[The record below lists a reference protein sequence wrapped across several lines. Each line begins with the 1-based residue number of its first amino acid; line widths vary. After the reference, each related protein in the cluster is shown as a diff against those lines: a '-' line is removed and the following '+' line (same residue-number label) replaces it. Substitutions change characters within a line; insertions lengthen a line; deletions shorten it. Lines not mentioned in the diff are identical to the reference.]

1 MAKAYNFNFFI
12 NTRLYVIYSLV
23 FFLLAISSACDSHHN
38 KIALAY
44 DKDNHPTGIL
54 IPSYLLKVEAVTPI
68 EESLKVILA
77 NNDQSI
83 LGNLSEDGDAIL
95 FTPLIPLTPG
105 LTYKI
110 VQAGKFIG
118 EIKVPLS
125 NNINAPHIVAIYPQG
140 DTLPENNLKLYLQFS
155 HPMLT
160 GNAIDHITLLD
171 GKDTLRDVFLDL
183 QPELWDTTGKVLTL
197 WFDPGRIKRG
207 LVLNRERGNPLKE
220 GEKYHL
226 VVSSK
231 WKDSR
236 GLNLQEYT
244 KEFIAGSWD
253 DQQPDI
259 NKWKINLPSSGT
271 KNPLMIKLNELLDHY
286 LLQESIVVLNSNG
299 GVVQGSVN
307 VSNKDSAWSFTPAEP
322 WQKGNYTLRVNAKL
336 EDLAGNNLNKVF
348 DRDVTKQVKR
358 EELFYQRKFKITY

>member
-1 MAKAYNFNFFI
+1 
-12 NTRLYVIYSLV
+12 V
-23 FFLLAISSACDSHHN
+23 FFLLAILSACDSHHE

-44 DKDNHPTGIL
+44 DKNDHAIGIH
-54 IPSYLLKVEAVTPI
+54 IPSYLLHVEAGIPI
-68 EESLKVILA
+68 ESSLKVTMGD
-77 NNDQSI
+77 NRQNI
-83 LGNLSEDGDAIL
+83 LGNLSEDSDAIL

-125 NNINAPHIVAIYPQG
+125 NSKDVPRIIAIYPQG
-140 DTLPENNLKLYLQFS
+140 GTLPENNLKLYLQFS

-207 LVLNRERGNPLKE
+207 LVLNRERGNPLKKTD
-220 GEKYHL
+220 KYRL
-226 VVSSK
+226 IVSSK

-236 GLNLQEYT
+236 GLNLQEYS
-244 KEFIAGSWD
+244 KEFVAGTWD

-259 NKWKINLPSSGT
+259 NKWQLALPKSVTREALTIALGES
-271 KNPLMIKLNELLDHY
+271 LDHY
-286 LLQESIVVLNSNG
+286 LLQESIAVLNDKG
-299 GVVQGSVN
+299 GIVQGSVSSGN
-307 VSNKDSAWSFTPAEP
+307 NDSVWSFTPTNP
-322 WQKGNYTLRVNAKL
+322 WQEGNYTIRVDSRL
-336 EDLAGNNLNKVF
+336 EDLAGNNLNKMF
-348 DRDVTKQVKR
+348 DRDITKQVKR
-358 EELFYQRKFKITY
+358 ENQYYNRNFKISPN

>member
-1 MAKAYNFNFFI
+1 M
-12 NTRLYVIYSLV
+12 YSLV
-23 FFLLAISSACDSHHN
+23 FFLLAILSACDSHHD
-38 KIALAY
+38 KIELAW
-44 DKDNHPTGIL
+44 DKDNHATGIL
-54 IPSYLLKVEAVTPI
+54 IPSYLLKVEAGTPI
-68 EESLKVILA
+68 EESLKIVLA
-77 NNDQSI
+77 NSSQNI

-95 FTPLIPLTPG
+95 FTPIIPLSPG

-110 VQAGKFIG
+110 IQAGKFIG
-118 EIKVPLS
+118 EIKVPIS
-125 NNINAPHIVAIYPQG
+125 NDKDAPHIMAIYPQA

-155 HPMLT
+155 HHMLT
-160 GNAIDHITLLD
+160 GNAIDHIALVD
-171 GKDTLRDVFLDL
+171 GRDTLHDVFLDL

-207 LVLNRERGNPLKE
+207 LVLNRERGNPLKK

-236 GLNLQEYT
+236 GLSLKEYT
-244 KEFIAGSWD
+244 KEFVAGTWD

-259 NKWKINLPSSGT
+259 NKWKINLPSAGT
-271 KNPLMIKLNELLDHY
+271 KTPLAIKLNEPLDHY

-299 GVVQGSVN
+299 AVVQGAVK
-307 VSNKDSAWSFTPAEP
+307 VSNNDSVWSFSPTEP
-322 WQKGNYTLRVNAKL
+322 WQKNNYTLRVNSKL

-358 EELFYQRKFKITY
+358 EELFYQRKFKIIH

>member
-1 MAKAYNFNFFI
+1 
-12 NTRLYVIYSLV
+12 
-23 FFLLAISSACDSHHN
+23 LLH
-38 KIALAY
+38 
-44 DKDNHPTGIL
+44 
-54 IPSYLLKVEAVTPI
+54 VEAGTPI
-68 EESLKVILA
+68 ESSLKVVLA
-77 NNDQSI
+77 DGNQNI
-83 LGNLSEDGDAIL
+83 LGNLSEDGGAVL
-95 FTPLIPLTPG
+95 FTPLIPLSPG

-110 VQAGKFIG
+110 IQTDKFIG

-125 NNINAPHIVAIYPQG
+125 NSKDAPRIVTIYPQS
-140 DTLPENNLKLYLQFS
+140 DTLPENTLKLYLQFS

-171 GKDTLRDVFLDL
+171 GKDTLHDVFLDL

-197 WFDPGRIKRG
+197 WLDPGRIKRG
-207 LVLNRERGNPLKE
+207 LVLNRERGNPLKKAD
-220 GEKYHL
+220 KYRL

-244 KEFIAGSWD
+244 KEFVAGSWD

-271 KNPLMIKLNELLDHY
+271 KKPLVIKLNEPLDHY
-286 LLQESIVVLNSNG
+286 LLQESIIVLNSNG
-299 GVVQGSVN
+299 AMVQGAVK
-307 VSNKDSAWSFTPAEP
+307 VSNNDSVWSFAPTEP
-322 WQKGNYTLRVNAKL
+322 WQKDNYTLRVNSKL

-348 DRDVTKQVKR
+348 DRDITKQVKR
-358 EELFYQRKFKITY
+358 EELDYQRKFEIIR